1 MGFMDKLMFWRKKE
15 TDFGN
20 FDIGK
25 DPFASDPFRQS
36 SSKDPFIQQPFNQ
49 AQDPFNSSQSPG
61 FNQNIGN
68 DPFQT
73 QTQFT
78 QNSSFQNNQFQ
89 KPAQSAQP
97 FGYGSN
103 VGTTQ
108 FGSGYAQDQ
117 KQQDFFSTKRE
128 DPYEMPKDNRDTQK
142 EIEIIS
148 VKLDSIRT
156 TLEAINQ
163 RLSNLER
170 ASYDKDWKNKGW

>member
-1 MGFMDKLMFWRKKE
+1 MGFMDKLMFWRKKD
-15 TDFGN
+15 TSFGN

-25 DPFASDPFRQS
+25 DPFASDPFKQS
-36 SSKDPFIQQPFNQ
+36 SARDPFAQDPFNQ
-49 AQDPFNSSQSPG
+49 AQDPFNSGQQAQG
-61 FNQNIGN
+61 FNQNFGN
-68 DPFQT
+68 NQDPFQ
-73 QTQFT
+73 QQGA
-78 QNSSFQNNQFQ
+78 QGSSFQSSQHSSSH
-89 KPAQSAQP
+89 SAQP
-97 FGYGSN
+97 FGYGNN

-117 KQQDFFSTKRE
+117 KQQEFFSTKRE
-128 DPYEMPKDNRDTQK
+128 DIYEPRDTKK

-170 ASYDKDWKNKGW
+170 SSYDKDWKNKGW